1 MTTEPS
7 ASNPVL
13 TEAQLIRLRSFGEP
27 VEVVAGD
34 TLFRAGDRSYD
45 LVLIDSGTIDIVREA
60 TRDAPELIVAQHGPG
75 RFVGELNLLTG
86 QTVFLTARVTSPGV
100 MHRISPEN
108 FRRIMSEDPEL
119 SSILLQS
126 FQARRAMLRG
136 TASRSIEIIGSTLS
150 SASLALRTYAARL
163 ELAHHWFD
171 ADGAAGIALM
181 KSADVEASDLPVVL
195 LGSDVLTRA
204 TPGHLAERIGL
215 SYARPS
221 GQQVDLTVIGA
232 GPAGLAAAVYGASEG
247 LDTVLLDATGPGG
260 QAAASSRI
268 ENYLGFPNGLSGSE
282 LTGLASVQALKFGA
296 RIYSPCTV
304 TALDPTSERLRVVL
318 EDGTEINSRAV
329 VIATGAH
336 YKALPLP
343 RWSHF
348 EGAGIYYAATELEAR
363 EVAGKPVTVVGGANS
378 AGQATLFLAG
388 RGSTVCLVIR
398 GTDIRKEMSSYLVDR
413 LLADPRVTVHTSTE
427 VTALDGHD
435 ALEAIT
441 LTNRETGATSEQ
453 PSSGLFCFIGATPA
467 TEWLSGVASDENGFL
482 LTDSQ
487 LDPTARGETFS
498 ALGRVP
504 LPFETSVP
512 ALFAAGDVRHGS
524 MKRVA
529 AAVGEGASAVASVHR
544 AIGVH
549 P

>member
-1 MTTEPS
+1 VTTEPS

-13 TEAQLIRLRSFGEP
+13 TEAQLDRLRSYGEP
-27 VEVVAGD
+27 VEVAVGD
-34 TLFRAGDRSYD
+34 TLFRVGDRSYD

-60 TRDAPELIVAQHGPG
+60 TRDSPELIVAQHGPG

-86 QTVFLTARVTSPGV
+86 QTVFLTARVTSAGV
-100 MHRISPEN
+100 MHRISPDS
-108 FRRIMSEDPEL
+108 FRRIMSEEPEL
-119 SSILLQS
+119 SSILLRS
-126 FQARRAMLRG
+126 FQARRALLQG
-136 TASRSIEIIGSTLS
+136 TASRSIEIIGSPLS

-181 KSADVEASDLPVVL
+181 QSAGVEASELPVVL
-195 LGSDVLTRA
+195 LGSEVLTRV

-215 SYARPS
+215 SYSRPS

-247 LDTVLLDATGPGG
+247 LDTILLDATGPGG

-304 TALDPTSERLRVVL
+304 TTLDPNCELLRVVL

-329 VIATGAH
+329 VVATGAQ
-336 YKALPLP
+336 YRSLPLE

-363 EVAGKPVTVVGGANS
+363 AVAGKPVTVVGGANS
-378 AGQATLFLAG
+378 AGQATIFLAG
-388 RGSTVCLVIR
+388 RGSAVCLVIR
-398 GTDIRKEMSSYLVDR
+398 GDDIRKEMSSYLVDR
-413 LLADPRVTVHTSTE
+413 LLADPRVTVHTRTE
-427 VTALDGHD
+427 VSALGGEES
-435 ALEAIT
+435 LESIT
-441 LTNRETGATSEQ
+441 LTDRETGAISQQ

-467 TEWLSGVASDENGFL
+467 TEWLTGVASDENGFL
-482 LTDSQ
+482 LTDTQ
-487 LDPTARGETFS
+487 LGGDDLGDRFAT
-498 ALGRVP
+498 LGRIP

-512 ALFAAGDVRHGS
+512 GLFAAGDVRHGS

>member
-13 TEAQLIRLRSFGEP
+13 TEAQLTRLRAFGEP
-27 VEVVAGD
+27 VEVASGD
-34 TLFRAGDRSYD
+34 TLFRVGDRSYD

-60 TRDAPELIVAQHGPG
+60 TRDSAEEIVAQHGAG
-75 RFVGELNLLTG
+75 RFLGELNLLTG
-86 QTVFLTARVTSPGV
+86 QTVFLTARVTSPGRV
-100 MHRISPEN
+100 HRISPDN
-108 FRRIMSEDPEL
+108 FRRVMSEDPEL
-119 SSILLQS
+119 SSILLRA
-126 FQARRAMLRG
+126 FQARRTMLRG
-136 TASRSIEIIGSTLS
+136 TASRSIEIIGSPLS

-171 ADGAAGIALM
+171 ADGTAGIALM
-181 KSADVEASDLPVVL
+181 ESAGVTASELPVIL

-215 SYARPS
+215 SYSRPS

-247 LDTVLLDATGPGG
+247 LETVLLDATGPGG

-304 TALDPTSERLRVVL
+304 TALDPHCERLRVVL

-329 VIATGAH
+329 VIATGAQ
-336 YKALPLP
+336 YRALSLP

-363 EVAGKPVTVVGGANS
+363 AVAGKPVTVVGGANS

-388 RGSTVCLVIR
+388 RGSDVCLVIR

-413 LLADPRVTVHTSTE
+413 LLVDPRVTVHTSTE
-427 VTALDGHD
+427 VTALGGDES
-435 ALEAIT
+435 LETIT
-441 LTNRETGATSEQ
+441 LTNRATGTSSEQ
-453 PSSGLFCFIGATPA
+453 SSAGLFCFIGATPA
-467 TEWLSGVASDENGFL
+467 TEWLTGVASDENGFL
-482 LTDSQ
+482 LTDSH
-487 LDPTARGETFS
+487 LDDAALGETFS